1 MDWLRQFFQKP
12 DSPLPAPL
20 GAPTAGMPPPGGVGV
35 VYDSTG
41 KPKISEDFLRHLP
54 RRELKKVE
62 ANLASNG
69 WLLRGNKL
77 RKVR

>member
-1 MDWLRQFFQKP
+1 MRWIADLFKRTE
-12 DSPLPAPL
+12 DEAPAPL
-20 GAPTAGMPPPGGVGV
+20 APPDTPMRPPGGTGV

-62 ANLASNG
+62 ANLADHG
-69 WLLRGNKL
+69 WLLRGGKL